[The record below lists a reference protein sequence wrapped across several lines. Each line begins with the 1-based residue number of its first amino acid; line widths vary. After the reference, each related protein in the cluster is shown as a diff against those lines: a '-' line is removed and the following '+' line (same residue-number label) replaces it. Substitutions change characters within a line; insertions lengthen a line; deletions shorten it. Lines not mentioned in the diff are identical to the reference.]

1 MKTLA
6 PRVATLKSPLARSGE
21 LSAGSWR
28 TSNQG
33 ANARGYTYAWQKARL
48 EFLKKNPLCG
58 PCQDEDGVITQ
69 ATVVDHD
76 IPHRGDPALFWDRSN
91 WRSMCKSHHD
101 RKTQLE
107 GRQEADAAA

>member
-6 PRVATLKSPLARSGE
+6 PRIATLKPALARTE
-21 LSAGSWR
+21 LTPGSWR

-33 ANARGYTYAWQKARL
+33 SNARGYTYAWQKARL

-58 PCQDEDGVITQ
+58 PCQDEDGLITQ

-76 IPHRGDPALFWDRSN
+76 VPHRGDPALFWDRSN
-91 WRSMCKSHHD
+91 WRPMCKSHHD

-107 GRQEADAAA
+107 GRQEADRAA